1 MSQPAGGRPKRG
13 AAPPPAPAGAP
24 PAAPTE
30 PAAGRFEVTLKAL
43 LLRDGAALV
52 LRDRVSGKADLPG
65 GRITQ
70 AELHRPWIDALRREI
85 TEELGAAAIVEV
97 EGEPL
102 FSFPHVLPTSR
113 GDAVG
118 MMWIGQWTG
127 GELTLSSEHDQW
139 EFVPLAQVADR
150 FVETLAPAVARA
162 CEVAPQH
169 PGGKAPLP
177 PPAAPAPLK
186 RKYRGAARFRF

>member
-1 MSQPAGGRPKRG
+1 MSQPAPAGARPKRG
-13 AAPPPAPAGAP
+13 AAPPP
-24 PAAPTE
+24 E
-30 PAAGRFEVTLKAL
+30 PATGRFEITFKAL
-43 LLRDGAALV
+43 LLRDGAALI

-70 AELHRPWIDALRREI
+70 AELHQPWPDALRREI

-97 EGEPL
+97 DGEPL

-127 GELTLSSEHDQW
+127 GELTLSPEHDQW
-139 EFVPLAQVADR
+139 ELVPLAQVADR

-177 PPAAPAPLK
+177 PPATPAPLR